1 MQQDTEQQPGLNTLG
16 LADNRAGAQTAED
29 AIAEG
34 HRQQALSGANWFFW
48 IAGFSV
54 INTIVLLAQGEWN
67 FLIGLG
73 VTQLIDGVAYTAAQE
88 LGAAATALAL
98 FLDAMVAGFFVV
110 MGLMARRGFG
120 WAFVL
125 GMVAYA
131 LDALIFL
138 YVQEWANIAFHAFAL
153 FFIYRGFAANGH
165 LRRLRAEAAT
175 ARA

>member
-1 MQQDTEQQPGLNTLG
+1 MSHNPEQREGLTTLG
-16 LADNRAGAQTAED
+16 LTDNQPGDQAAVA

-48 IAGFSV
+48 IAGFSI

-73 VTQLIDGVAYTAAQE
+73 VTQLIDGVAFVAAE
-88 LGAAATALAL
+88 NLGKAATALAL
-98 FLDAMVAGFFVV
+98 FLDAMVAGFFIV

-125 GMVAYA
+125 GMIAYA

-138 YVQEWANIAFHAFAL
+138 YVREWPNIAFHAFAL
-153 FFIYRGFAANGH
+153 FFIYRGFAANGQ
-165 LRRLRAEAAT
+165 LQRLQAEAA
-175 ARA
+175 APRI